1 MEQIEVLNRT
11 PVKYEKPEEGGEM
24 RTWNY
29 KHEFCSGNKTGND
42 IGIETGICQLWQ
54 VELKIE
60 CVT

>member
-1 MEQIEVLNRT
+1 
-11 PVKYEKPEEGGEM
+11 M